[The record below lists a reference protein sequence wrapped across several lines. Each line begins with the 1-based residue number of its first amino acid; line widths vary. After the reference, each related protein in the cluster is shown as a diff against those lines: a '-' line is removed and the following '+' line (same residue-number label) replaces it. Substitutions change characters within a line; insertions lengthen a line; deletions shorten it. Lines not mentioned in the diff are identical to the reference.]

1 VTLDTVFSDLILS
14 SPEFQKA
21 MPEMYRTYYN
31 QRGPRC
37 SYIEFSNG
45 HYEYN
50 SQQTRS
56 WPPLIKHK
64 ADEQLIFNQ
73 AINPTQKISGVHQG
87 IDFGQKTLPI
97 DTYFSTYTSL
107 FCKNT
112 LDQKELELLIPGL
125 RFIGNN
131 YIIFE
136 MPPTQ
141 KVIDYK
147 EAYREDDSAL
157 DRQFY
162 IPIPWQIYI
171 AIYDPAT
178 MRLLSVQ
185 MYFTNTPLTSF
196 DQTIYLPPIL
206 NFYASGALCRP
217 FFETIEDIEKYPQN
231 ITGIFASAY
240 DWVWNSG
247 YNFDIV
253 EPISEFICSSKFDD
267 FLNLI
272 PDTEENIL
280 LKYNLKKVIFS
291 SNRLSPLHV
300 RSFFLLW
307 QQLSLYEVTN
317 LKWTSFSIDTDFFN
331 GVSSENYDQELFE
344 NFLTVHNL
352 ILVDEYDEDHDPDE
366 DNYIVYDDVLQNYT
380 YRRSLHNKIVSVER
394 NLLDALRV
402 SERFMSSNRISKQI
416 FENTISFRLLM
427 NNILSKIPCMV

>member
-1 VTLDTVFSDLILS
+1 MTVDTVFSDLILS

-21 MPEMYRTYYN
+21 MPEMYKTHYN
-31 QRGPRC
+31 QRGSRC

-50 SQQTRS
+50 SQQIRS
-56 WPPLIKHK
+56 WPDLIKHK
-64 ADEQLIFNQ
+64 ADEQSISNQ
-73 AINPTQKISGVHQG
+73 AINPVQTISGVHQG
-87 IDFGQKTLPI
+87 IDFSQKTLTI
-97 DTYFSTYTSL
+97 DTYFSIYTSL
-107 FCKNT
+107 FSKNT
-112 LDQKELELLIPGL
+112 PDQKELELLIPGL

-147 EAYREDDSAL
+147 EAYREDDSPL
-157 DRQFY
+157 DRQCY

-196 DQTIYLPPIL
+196 NQTIYLPPIL

-272 PDTEENIL
+272 PDTEENIF
-280 LKYNLKKVIFS
+280 LKNNLKKVTFS
-291 SNRLSPLHV
+291 SNRLSPLYV

-344 NFLTVHNL
+344 NFLTVHNI
-352 ILVDEYDEDHDPDE
+352 ILVDEYDEYHDPDE

-380 YRRSLHNKIVSVER
+380 YRRSLHNKTVSTER
-394 NLLDALRV
+394 NLLDALKV